1 MSVFSIGKREGHAMY
16 KAWMYVGNG
25 VNEPIFIS
33 ALVLGDELYAPAVLH
48 QGKVL
53 SH

>member
-1 MSVFSIGKREGHAMY
+1 MPDLGKGKREGHAMN
-16 KAWMYVGNG
+16 KTWTYVGNG
-25 VNEPIFIS
+25 VTQLIFIS
-33 ALVLGDELYAPAVLH
+33 ALVLGDELYAPAVLP

>member
-1 MSVFSIGKREGHAMY
+1 MSDFGKGKREGHVMY
-16 KAWMYVGNG
+16 KAWMYVRNG
-25 VNEPIFIS
+25 VTQLTFIS
-33 ALVLGDELYAPAVLH
+33 ALVLGEELYVPAVLP